1 MKATFS
7 GLAVFLILALSGC
20 DTPDYAP
27 ETPGGLRA
35 EKSENGNNVRL
46 YCSYSS
52 NTEFI
57 DIYCRGP
64 GKSELE
70 YYESEKV
77 SHSPKFFT
85 LDGAGLSYF
94 GGSTGAYS
102 FAVRARNEFGSS
114 GMSPVATIENWT
126 LPPPP
131 DTPSPLTSLTLV
143 EPVVWGSPD
152 VYLEFLPRDETGVS
166 YRITVDNVL
175 RYDDYSPGVVNGIP
189 VLAIPKSLLV
199 PPGNH
204 NFAIVVKNKYTGK
217 TPSSNVIIPV
227 TIPQK
232 PGITLHV
239 PKYDAGDAGYVN
251 LPYDLI
257 DYDPEFKVFRGTTAG
272 FTPAEDLNRISGV
285 YNTLAGNSTIR
296 IPKNA
301 TLFSGEPAFVS
312 GTVYYI
318 VVQATGLFDTGGYSL
333 EATLIFEPKVTLISA
348 VSDGTNVTLNH
359 DSIDYYSDITFTVF
373 CGTNNPPSNPIPAN
387 QIPGTYLSTGTQIV
401 VPQSDFPS
409 LPGTYYIRVQATGP
423 SGVGDYSKVISLTL
437 P

>member
-1 MKATFS
+1 MKTTIS
-7 GLAVFLILALSGC
+7 GLAVFLVLALSGC
-20 DTPDYAP
+20 DTPDYSP

-64 GKSELE
+64 KQSELV
-70 YYESEKV
+70 YYMSEKV
-77 SHSPKFFT
+77 SHSPSFFT

-94 GGSTGAYS
+94 GGSTGEYR

-114 GMSPVATIENWT
+114 GMSSVATIDDWI

-131 DTPSPLTSLTLV
+131 DTPSQLASLTLV
-143 EPVVWGSPD
+143 EPVVWGPPD
-152 VYLEFLPRDETGVS
+152 VYLKFSPEETGVS
-166 YRITVDNVL
+166 YRITIDNVL
-175 RYDDYSPGVVNGIP
+175 WHDDYSPGVVNGIP
-189 VLAIPKSLLV
+189 VLAIPKSLV
-199 PPGNH
+199 PPGSH
-204 NFAIVVKNKYTGK
+204 NFTIVVKNKYTGK
-217 TPSSNVIIPV
+217 TSSSNVIIPV

-232 PGITLHV
+232 PGITFHV
-239 PKYDAGDAGYVN
+239 PKYDAGYVN
-251 LPYDLI
+251 LPYDPI
-257 DYDPEFKVFRGTTAG
+257 DYYPEFKIFRGTTAG

-301 TLFSGEPAFVS
+301 TLFSGGPAFDS

-318 VVQATGLFDTGGYSL
+318 VVQATGLFDTGGYSS
-333 EATLIFEPKVTLISA
+333 EVKLIFEPKVTLTLA
-348 VSDGTNVTLNH
+348 VSDGTNITLSRESV
-359 DSIDYYSDITFTVF
+359 DYSDTTFTVF
-373 CGTNNPPSNPIPAN
+373 CGTNDPPSN
-387 QIPGTYLSTGTQIV
+387 QISGTYTSDGTKIV
-401 VPQSDFPS
+401 VPRSEFPS
-409 LPGTYYIRVQATGP
+409 SPGTYYIRVQATGP
-423 SGVGDYSKVISLTL
+423 SGAGDYSNVISLTL